1 MTEYGT
7 RSPSTG
13 VGEPSGTKIRP
24 AHGKNPGNTRRTAA
38 ASASRGRPGK
48 RAAHR
53 LPKRATEGAT
63 HGELKRV
70 PKGAA
75 GGLAERGTKG
85 AAQRPLKRVT
95 KRTGGRGAGGERSTE
110 KRASPARIRGSRVD
124 GGSGGATAEKG
135 SSVRRTATQG
145 QSIKTRASKGPSV
158 KANRSG
164 RRLAKTRPATV
175 GDKREQNKS
184 HPRKTTRSSSRKSRS
199 NARRNAR
206 RKAMNDPG
214 SKTARGTVKR
224 GNSSGSPNR
233 LLALC
238 FSGLGRRRPPD
249 GLGVV
254 VGVVETVG
262 GQIDATVIARDR
274 LGNLG
279 PRRGAT
285 GTSILGRARLG
296 GNGSKSAG
304 LLGTALAA
312 MGHPVRIKILTMLL
326 DGPGVYRSLQKVTGL
341 KPGPLYHHVN
351 QLRLAGLIGPKQRDL
366 YELTRAG
373 RNLLLVTLAL
383 EPLLKDRRLRPQAKA

>member
-1 MTEYGT
+1 MTEHGT
-7 RSPSTG
+7 SSPGGGGG
-13 VGEPSGTKIRP
+13 VPHRRKTHPG
-24 AHGKNPGNTRRTAA
+24 HGKNPGRTRRTGA
-38 ASASRGRPGK
+38 ASPSQARPSK
-48 RAAHR
+48 RVA
-53 LPKRATEGAT
+53 KRQ
-63 HGELKRV
+63 LKRV
-70 PKGAA
+70 LKGAA
-75 GGLAERGTKG
+75 RGSPKRVTEG
-85 AAQRPLKRVT
+85 TTPRQLKRVT
-95 KRTGGRGAGGERSTE
+95 KGAAERSLKPVTKRTGSRGAGGERSME
-110 KRASPARIRGSRVD
+110 KRASRARNRRSSVD
-124 GGSGGATAEKG
+124 GGSGGAGAEKG
-135 SSVRRTATQG
+135 QSVRTITAKRQSVRTTTAKG
-145 QSIKTRASKGPSV
+145 QSV
-158 KANRSG
+158 KADRSG
-164 RRLAKTRPATV
+164 RRPAKTSPATV

-199 NARRNAR
+199 NTRRR
-206 RKAMNDPG
+206 AMKDPG

-233 LLALC
+233 LLASC

-285 GTSILGRARLG
+285 GTSILAPARLG
-296 GNGSKSAG
+296 GSGSKSAR

-373 RNLLLVTLAL
+373 RNLLMVTLAL